1 MMNIDEMAA
10 TETSKSSR
18 YEVYKPL
25 LGLLAVP
32 VINLIYVLQNRP
44 WGNVYSLVTE
54 VDRNL
59 PFLPEFAVPYM
70 LWYPFLFL
78 VFFLILRKD
87 KREYYQTLIAMCCGI
102 LLSNLVYLVFQTM
115 VPRPEV
121 PSTGFFNGLV
131 NYLYSHDEPY
141 NCFPSVHVLTS
152 TLMVLGSR
160 SLGWKLRIPIV
171 LFASSIIASTL
182 FIKQHVIADLL
193 AAMLLAKFVF
203 WAADKLIAA
212 NDARLAGKAMEAR
225 YANHER

>member
-1 MMNIDEMAA
+1 MNIDEMAVA
-10 TETSKSSR
+10 GTSKRSR
-18 YEVYKPL
+18 YEAYKPL
-25 LGLLAVP
+25 LGLLAIP

-59 PFLPEFAVPYM
+59 PFVPEFAVPYM

-78 VFFLILRKD
+78 VFFLIFRKN
-87 KREYYQTLIAMCCGI
+87 KREYYQTLLGMICGI
-102 LLSNLVYLVFQTM
+102 LLSNLVFLIFQTT

-131 NYLYSHDEPY
+131 TYLYANDQPY

-152 TLMVLGSR
+152 TIVVIGSR
-160 SLGWKLRIPIV
+160 SLDWKLKIPIA

-193 AAMLLAKFVF
+193 AGMLLAKFAF
-203 WAADKLIAA
+203 WAAGKLMSA
-212 NDARLAGKAMEAR
+212 NHARLAGKAREAR